1 MSARRKSKI
10 PNSKS
15 QTNSNDQNLKFKNR
29 LGFDA
34 WDLEFP
40 SKRASR
46 VVKMKHQRKTTARP
60 RPAAQSAPAIK
71 VSRPASQPQ
80 PLESWIDA
88 KIEARF
94 AAFEQRLQ
102 QSFTGIEAKLEQA
115 LARDGR
121 AASQPPLPHGS
132 TGQRVNEFI
141 DSLTRLPIDLSE
153 LRPLVGELAATGL
166 ELLEKLGFIQAL
178 TQTVSNVMNHVS
190 QDVDEFGY
198 DQAYEDKL
206 RPLFEFLFY
215 SWWRV
220 EMNGVDNIPASG
232 RVLVVSN
239 HSGTLPFDGAMLK
252 FGVRDL
258 HPKHRIARVLMHD
271 LFNSLPLLG
280 PILAKVGAV
289 RACQENGE
297 LLLRREHLT
306 MVFPEG
312 AKGTGKYFKNRYK
325 LERFGRGGFVQ
336 LAARTSSPIVPVAV
350 VGAEEIYPIIENSTL
365 VAKLLNVPY
374 FPITPTFPWL
384 GLLGFVPL
392 PSKWTIDIGEPMT
405 FEHLSARDL
414 DDDFLMDHLGNE
426 VRMQI
431 QQMIDERL
439 KRRRSVWF
447 G

>member
-1 MSARRKSKI
+1 MS
-10 PNSKS
+10 
-15 QTNSNDQNLKFKNR
+15 
-29 LGFDA
+29 
-34 WDLEFP
+34 E
-40 SKRASR
+40 ASR
-46 VVKMKHQRKTTARP
+46 IVRMKHQRKTPARP
-60 RPAAQSAPAIK
+60 RPAAKSAPNLKA
-71 VSRPASQPQ
+71 VPPPAQPP
-80 PLESWIDA
+80 PLESWVDA
-88 KIEARF
+88 KIEARV
-94 AAFEQRLQ
+94 AAFEQRLE
-102 QSFTGIEAKLEQA
+102 QSFTSLETKLEQA
-115 LARDGR
+115 LTRDGR
-121 AASQPPLPHGS
+121 PTAPAQSVSLSSLLSALEKVGPL
-132 TGQRVNEFI
+132 TDV
-141 DSLTRLPIDLSE
+141 
-153 LRPLVGELAATGL
+153 RPLVGELAATGL

-178 TQTVSNVMNHVS
+178 TQTVSNVMNHIP

-220 EMNGVDNIPASG
+220 EMNGVDHIPETG

-239 HSGTLPFDGAMLK
+239 HSGTLPFDGAMIK

-258 HPKHRIARVLMHD
+258 HSKHRIARVLMHD

-297 LLLRREHLT
+297 LLLRRGHLT
-306 MVFPEG
+306 LVFPEG
-312 AKGTGKYFKNRYK
+312 AKGTGKYFRNRYK

-336 LAARTSSPIVPVAV
+336 LAARTSAPIVPVAV

-384 GLLGFVPL
+384 GLLGLVPF
-392 PSKWTIDIGEPMT
+392 PSKWYIDIGEPMT
-405 FEHLSARDL
+405 FDHLSARDL

-426 VRMQI
+426 VRLQI
-431 QQMIDERL
+431 QHMIDERL